1 PERKLQESFHSA
13 GPLAKVEQ
21 ITLIAQQALESLHT
35 LEATPR
41 QKEKVRR
48 RLDSLAA
55 RADALVRQHV
65 ANTLID
71 ELGDQER
78 FIHIVEPLKKL
89 QVALCQFIINTKSPA
104 LLPNGPRSLK
114 PDFMDRMAHLQCE
127 LQKLTSFSNK
137 PMAMDYV
144 RLSLTYYLYWMEL
157 TMAQPYARLLS
168 VTQKGTTK
176 KMLQQIE
183 SFITRG
189 GIHWLFDHGAVARI
203 FKNTPF
209 SPVPISYGLEERS
222 GEGKGLG
229 VIEGNLYRAITS
241 VYHVRRNSI
250 NLENTWKHVAS
261 STGYNCALVGVG
273 GRAGNVRLGNIEG
286 PLSNNIDTRNGGMGG
301 GFGNERSRRSPRV
314 TAERQQKTILWGE
327 YRDLMDILSHFCS
340 RIWTTEIPMNIFY
353 LTAIVIFFTSAHT
366 APAGNK
372 YAIQGMIDKLNHRAN
387 SYFRLELHLELNNM
401 QKVISD
407 EV

>member
-1 PERKLQESFHSA
+1 MRFKMHKKKAHGGGLIQILLIILLWGNIAMADDEVEIVDEKYLRSVWESAEDTTEAVDTKGFEQALEFVPERKLQESFHSA

-78 FIHIVEPLKKL
+78 FIHTVEPLKKL

-114 PDFMDRMAHLQCE
+114 PDFMDRMAHLQSE

-209 SPVPISYGLEERS
+209 SPVPISYGLVRTDMIITGAKS
-222 GEGKGLG
+222 TTRAPPRKPRNP
-229 VIEGNLYRAITS
+229 VVKAVGNLGGAIWGGKRARS
-241 VYHVRRNSI
+241 HRGEPVSRDNKRVSRASEQHQPREY
-250 NLENTWKHVAS
+250 LEAR
-261 STGYNCALVGVG
+261 CL
-273 GRAGNVRLGNIEG
+273 
-286 PLSNNIDTRNGGMGG
+286 
-301 GFGNERSRRSPRV
+301 
-314 TAERQQKTILWGE
+314 
-327 YRDLMDILSHFCS
+327 
-340 RIWTTEIPMNIFY
+340 
-353 LTAIVIFFTSAHT
+353 
-366 APAGNK
+366 
-372 YAIQGMIDKLNHRAN
+372 
-387 SYFRLELHLELNNM
+387 LHWL
-401 QKVISD
+401 
-407 EV
+407 